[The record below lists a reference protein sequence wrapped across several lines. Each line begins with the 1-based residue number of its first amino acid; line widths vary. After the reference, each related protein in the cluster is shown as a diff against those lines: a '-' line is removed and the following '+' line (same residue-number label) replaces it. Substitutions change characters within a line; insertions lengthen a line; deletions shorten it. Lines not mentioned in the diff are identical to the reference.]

1 MRELTPRSFP
11 ALALIFIVV
20 AYALILLVV
29 PFVTMLQGALGDGL
43 APVLKTF
50 GDPAVQ
56 HALLVTFILS
66 TIAVSI
72 NGVFGLVTAWVLV
85 RHRFVG
91 RRFFDSLVDIPFVF
105 ATPIAGYAVIIMF
118 GRGVVCANHY
128 PDCVRV
134 SSHFAR
140 QNFCFLTLCYPR
152 DSACTRRINARI

>member
-118 GRGVVCANHY
+118 GRGGGLRQPLSRLCSRIQPFCSSKFLFPY
-128 PDCVRV
+128 PLLP
-134 SSHFAR
+134 AR
-140 QNFCFLTLCYPR
+140 FSLY
-152 DSACTRRINARI
+152 SAH